1 VGTSKTTYNAGAYFE
16 NKMFSARANYSYRTK
31 FLIGLSGANPYYQD
45 DFGTLSLTL
54 SYKPTEWLSLNL
66 DALNL
71 NDPELKY
78 YQSATAPTAF
88 YVNGRQFYLNARMKF

>member
-1 VGTSKTTYNAGAYFE
+1 VGVYFE
-16 NKMFSARANYSYRTK
+16 NQKFSARANYTYRTA

-45 DFGTLSLTL
+45 DFGTLSLAL
-54 SYKPTEWLSLNL
+54 NYKPTEWLNVSL

-71 NDPELKY
+71 NSPTLTY

-88 YVNGRQFYLNARMKF
+88 YNNGRQYYFNLRFKF